1 MRIRFVPIVQ
11 ALFAAVS
18 CFAWNNQ
25 GLAGCGGLFAVD
37 MDGKTL
43 AAKQCFVSDSLDV
56 RGWRFAAAYGY
67 VSHDFYLR
75 NENES
80 EMHSWT
86 MSDKGSS
93 FVGHA
98 LVGREYRH
106 LEFEVDVYTLPFF
119 VFTSRWHTLD
129 SLAYA
134 GVQFGRGTLEHEGFQ
149 WKSSMKTDYVP
160 DVDAFFG
167 DQLTFRRLYA
177 GSVLWGNNLRAGLT
191 YGNTVPD
198 MGERQGFVF
207 SDSSRFWETDLTYRA
222 EFGKNRLAFVYGYV
236 DADVHVFGLLRE
248 KDEDGEMDE
257 KRFAYLPLGLDIN
270 LFHVAYSRIFD
281 LSELSLRAVYMTVE
295 VNVPWESRRFYETL
309 APNRSLTD
317 SKLKMLS
324 MAVFQRSFRI
334 YGDVDSRIAD
344 LGLEWNASRSLGS
357 WHLSPG
363 VSADFF
369 YAESEVLLYL
379 RKEKSGMF
387 YVKQDT
393 DEFRYEASV
402 SGALFGLGGRL
413 ESPGGMFFA
422 SVDVAQLVPF
432 SMKFEKIEEE
442 EAVLPPDD
450 PSQIVPVDPTLPPVE
465 PPKEVYVE
473 EPKRSHPFMRM
484 MRFVKSLAF
493 RNGFAVSAGIGVKF

>member
-1 MRIRFVPIVQ
+1 MRFRIVPIVQ
-11 ALFAAVS
+11 ALLATAS

-43 AAKQCFVSDSLDV
+43 AAKQCFLKDSLDA
-56 RGWRFAAAYGY
+56 RGWHFAAAYGY
-67 VSHDFYLR
+67 VSHEFYLR
-75 NENES
+75 HDDES
-80 EMHSWT
+80 EMHAWT

-93 FVGHA
+93 FIGHA

-106 LEFEVDVYTLPFF
+106 LEFEVDVYSLPFF

-134 GVQFGRGTLEHEGFQ
+134 GVQYGRGSLEHEGFQ
-149 WKSSMKTDYVP
+149 WTSAMKNDYVP

-191 YGNTVPD
+191 YGNTEPD

-207 SDSSRFWETDLTYRA
+207 SDSSNFWETDVTYRA
-222 EFGKNRLAFVYGYV
+222 EFGKNRVAFVYGYV

-248 KDEDGEMDE
+248 KDKEGEMDE

-295 VNVPWESRRFYETL
+295 ANLPWESRRFYETL

-344 LGLEWNASRSLGS
+344 FGLEWTGSRPMGT
-357 WHLSPG
+357 WHLSPD

-369 YAESEVLLYL
+369 FAESEVLLYL

-387 YVKQDT
+387 YVKQAT
-393 DEFRYEASV
+393 DELRYEASV

-413 ESPGGMFFA
+413 ESPGGMLFA
-422 SVDVAQLVPF
+422 SANVAQLVPF
-432 SMKFEKIEEE
+432 SMKLEKIEPEPL
-442 EAVLPPDD
+442 APAPDD
-450 PSQIVPVDPTLPPVE
+450 SSQIVPIDPSLLPDE
-465 PPKEVYVE
+465 LPKEVYVE
-473 EPKRSHPFMRM
+473 KAKRSHPFMRM
-484 MRFVKSLAF
+484 MRTVKSLVF
-493 RNGFAVSAGIGVKF
+493 RNGFAVSAGVGVKF